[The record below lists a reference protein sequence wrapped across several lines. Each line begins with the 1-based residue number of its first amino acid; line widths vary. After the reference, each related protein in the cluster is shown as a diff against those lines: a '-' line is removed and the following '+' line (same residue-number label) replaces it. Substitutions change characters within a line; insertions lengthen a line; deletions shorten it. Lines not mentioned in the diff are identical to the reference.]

1 MSGSGK
7 SGLSQ
12 NNFTRF
18 FVPIN
23 LLFSNCQVA
32 SIFLI
37 SSISYLLIIAHGL
50 IIIPASTIIFMGLK
64 LITLMLVKQA
74 ERLVLDLKIV
84 KIASDELEKYID
96 SMTKNA

>member
-32 SIFLI
+32 SKNQMFKFL
-37 SSISYLLIIAHGL
+37 L
-50 IIIPASTIIFMGLK
+50 TI
-64 LITLMLVKQA
+64 
-74 ERLVLDLKIV
+74 
-84 KIASDELEKYID
+84 
-96 SMTKNA
+96 